1 MSFKLKN
8 AEGLNREFRGWRL
21 LKNVAQYYLRRTGLM
36 AVNVPGVSA
45 MLSSTGDKAWPDIQI
60 GIAPFSKL
68 TNRDGHEVGSPKTD
82 LVPGITAVGFYLRTE
97 SRGTVE
103 IRSNDAADAPVVH
116 ANWFTANADRQHYLD
131 LFHKTR
137 EYMRQPALQEFVGEE
152 IRPGAEIETD
162 EQILDTSPQLMTTG
176 LHHTGTCRMGRE
188 GWGVVD
194 GRLRVWG
201 VEGLR
206 VVDCSVM
213 PTNIS
218 GNTNGPAMAT
228 AWRAAD
234 LILED
239 RGV

>member
-1 MSFKLKN
+1 VKQDTIVRRFEL
-8 AEGLNREFRGWRL
+8 
-21 LKNVAQYYLRRTGLM
+21 YLRSRSL
-36 AVNVPGVSA
+36 
-45 MLSSTGDKAWPDIQI
+45 
-60 GIAPFSKL
+60 KL
-68 TNRDGHEVGSPKTD
+68 TSQRRRIFDRSFDTHAHFSAEEMYGW
-82 LVPGITAVGFYLRTE
+82 LVEEPGPRVSRATVYRTLALL
-97 SRGTVE
+97 VE
-103 IRSNDAADAPVVH
+103 GR
-116 ANWFTANADRQHYLD
+116 
-131 LFHKTR
+131 
-137 EYMRQPALQEFVGEE
+137 FVQ
-152 IRPGAEIETD
+152 A
-162 EQILDTSPQLMTTG
+162 LDTSPQLMTTG

-194 GRLRVWG
+194 GRLKVWG

-213 PTNIS
+213 PTTIS